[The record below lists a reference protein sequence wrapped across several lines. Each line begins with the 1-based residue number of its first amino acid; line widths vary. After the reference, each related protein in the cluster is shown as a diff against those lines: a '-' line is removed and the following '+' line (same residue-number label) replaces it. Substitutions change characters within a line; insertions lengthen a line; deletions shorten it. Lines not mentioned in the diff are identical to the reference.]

1 MGSQHDIE
9 QTLLGSW
16 SLLELRSQLQDGG
29 EVFPMGKG
37 ARGILNYNPN
47 GRMSVQLQPAVTKK
61 VKETVND
68 LLAYAGRY
76 WVETQPDG
84 SVMVK
89 HHLELC
95 SWPEE
100 DGSYQSRKVELF
112 ENQLVLSSP
121 AHVNV
126 EHPVGTSFLAT
137 VLLSGPLYISGSA
150 WSTMVTWLMLPLV
163 QWRLGRKNF
172 D

>member
-9 QTLLGSW
+9 QALLGSW
-16 SLLELRSQLQDGG
+16 SLLDFRSQLQDGG
-29 EVFPMGKG
+29 EIFPMGKD
-37 ARGILNYNPN
+37 ARGIINYNPN

-68 LLAYAGRY
+68 LLAYTGRY
-76 WVETQPDG
+76 SVETQPDG

-89 HHLELC
+89 HHLELS

-121 AHVNV
+121 APLNV
-126 EHPVGTSFLAT
+126 EVS
-137 VLLSGPLYISGSA
+137 
-150 WSTMVTWLMLPLV
+150 PLV
-163 QWRLGRKNF
+163 TYDFEWS
-172 D
+172 